1 MTPDCSTHIPE
12 HIAIIMDGN
21 NRWASSNGLTAKLG
35 HRHGA
40 EAARDIIISCIERNI
55 KYLTL
60 FAFSNENWMR
70 PSKEVQSLMAL
81 FLAVLKRKEIHQLSN
96 RNVRIE
102 FIGNRAGFSPKLQ
115 NRMNRVEALTRSNTG
130 TTLIVAADYGG
141 RWDISNATKSIARKI
156 EQGELTSE
164 QVDIELVHQHTS
176 LSNYP
181 DPDFCIRTGCE
192 HRISNFL
199 LWQFAY
205 TEFYFTECYWPDFD
219 EVQLQIA
226 LDDFASRQRRF
237 GTHDKQVEGDC

>member
-1 MTPDCSTHIPE
+1 
-12 HIAIIMDGN
+12 
-21 NRWASSNGLTAKLG
+21 
-35 HRHGA
+35 
-40 EAARDIIISCIERNI
+40 
-55 KYLTL
+55 
-60 FAFSNENWMR
+60 MR
-70 PSKEVQSLMAL
+70 PSKEVQGLMAL

-115 NRMNRVEALTRSNTG
+115 DRMNRVEALTRSNTG

-192 HRISNFL
+192 YRISNFL

-226 LDDFASRQRRF
+226 LDNFASRQRRF

>member
-1 MTPDCSTHIPE
+1 MTPDCSTHIPD

-21 NRWASSNGLTAKLG
+21 NRWASSKGLTAKLG

-40 EAARDIIISCIERNI
+40 EAAQDIIISCIERNI

-70 PSKEVQSLMAL
+70 PSNEVQSLMAL

-115 NRMNRVEALTRSNTG
+115 DRMNRVEALTRDNTG

-192 HRISNFL
+192 RRISNFL

-219 EVQLQIA
+219 EAQLQIA

-237 GTHDKQVEGDC
+237 GAHDKQVEGDS